1 MVSTGTYNNTC
12 LNYAAFAV
20 FVCKHSKRLR
30 TKRLMSIH
38 RCIAVSTSIPE
49 PMDPSLLI
57 GQRIKI
63 ERQLL
68 EQPDFQRSL
77 FLEA

>member
-1 MVSTGTYNNTC
+1 
-12 LNYAAFAV
+12 
-20 FVCKHSKRLR
+20 
-30 TKRLMSIH
+30 MSIH